1 MNNNPLMMALQMAQV
16 GKNPM
21 AMLQSLAGKNPQIA
35 QAMRL
40 IQGKGPEQ
48 LRTMASNMA
57 KERGIDLEQMAQGMG
72 LKLPKL

>member
-21 AMLQSLAGKNPQIA
+21 AMLQSLAGKNPQMA

>member
-21 AMLQSLAGKNPQIA
+21 FMLQSLAGKNPQMA

>member
-21 AMLQSLAGKNPQIA
+21 TMLQSLARNNTQMA

>member
-21 AMLQSLAGKNPQIA
+21 DMLQSLAGKNPQIA

>member
-1 MNNNPLMMALQMAQV
+1 MNNNPLMMALQMAQC

-21 AMLQSLAGKNPQIA
+21 SMLQSLAGKNPQMA

-40 IQGKGPEQ
+40 IQGKGPKQ

>member
-21 AMLQSLAGKNPQIA
+21 SMLQSLAGKNPQMA